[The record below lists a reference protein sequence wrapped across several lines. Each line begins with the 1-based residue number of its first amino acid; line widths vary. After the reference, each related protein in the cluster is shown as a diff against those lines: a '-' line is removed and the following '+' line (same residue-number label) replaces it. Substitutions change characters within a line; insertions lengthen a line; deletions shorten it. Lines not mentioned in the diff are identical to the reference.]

1 MAALAVGIATQPG
14 PDSQSQRREVSP
26 VEVASALGRIASH
39 GAALATS
46 SCAVDELERCVAVV
60 CLAAAVPGGAP
71 NPRLDLAIGTAMRAA
86 EPLRS
91 ALGGAPDA
99 ATGYVAPVA
108 GAAGAAVV
116 LGLPEAEVSTA
127 MGIASS
133 MTVSLKVAQPPA
145 VRDYLLGAICG
156 NAVLA
161 AVLAGRGIDAA
172 RAALEGPRGWLQV
185 ATGRVPAV
193 EELPRWTA
201 SSGRRCG
208 HEYPRDLAA
217 IADEARR
224 SDTESWIRLLRGA
237 DQ

>member
-1 MAALAVGIATQPG
+1 MAALAVGLATQPA
-14 PDSQSQRREVSP
+14 PDPRSQRREVSP
-26 VEVASALGRIASH
+26 VEVASALGRIASR

-46 SCAVDELERCVAVV
+46 SCPIDELERCVAVA

-71 NPRLDLAIGTAMRAA
+71 NPRLELAIGTAMTAA
-86 EPLRS
+86 ERLRS
-91 ALGGAPDA
+91 SLAGAPCV

-133 MTVSLKVAQPPA
+133 MTVSLEVAQPPA
-145 VRDYLLGAICG
+145 VRHHLMGALCG

-161 AVLAGRGIDAA
+161 AILAGKGIDAA

-185 ATGRVPAV
+185 ATGRVQAV
-193 EELPRWTA
+193 EELPRRTA
-201 SSGRRCG
+201 SPGHRCG
-208 HEYPRDLAA
+208 HKYPRDLAA
-217 IADEARR
+217 VANEARQ
-224 SDTESWIRLLRGA
+224 SDAESWIRLLRGA
-237 DQ
+237 GQ